1 MPKLHLKRTP
11 EEAAL
16 HELRK
21 KEKREGKRRRRD
33 RGSYHDLES
42 ESAHARKHSRA
53 SELGQEP
60 ERKWASSDEDEEQYG
75 PKPASSSNSY
85 ASGSHKP
92 DRDQLEAEKD
102 DLRFK
107 ERLFDA
113 YADDERLDSLEARMN
128 DFAHVPD
135 RWRTARKPI
144 NVFENDEWLRMDP
157 QVMDEEE
164 YAEWIRMGMYRKTH
178 ANEYAEAQR
187 QKAAKAARRAEE
199 KARREE
205 TARLE
210 KAAEEERQTKKRERS
225 RRQWAEARDGYQAR
239 WQVLLSRSGADMLE
253 FCDIPWPIFHMA
265 KHRSAVS
272 MDNLTEEAITAF
284 LLPVDVGESE
294 RSRKEVLRE
303 AFLRF
308 HPDKFEGRIMR
319 LVRESEREAVRQGI
333 SRVVVVL
340 NKLMAE

>member
-21 KEKREGKRRRRD
+21 KEKREGKRRRRH

-42 ESAHARKHSRA
+42 ESAHARKRSRA
-53 SELGQEP
+53 SELDQEP

-75 PKPASSSNSY
+75 PKPAASSNSY

-164 YAEWIRMGMYRKTH
+164 YAEWIRMGMYRCVVPSVLWS
-178 ANEYAEAQR
+178 R
-187 QKAAKAARRAEE
+187 QMSQ
-199 KARREE
+199 
-205 TARLE
+205 L
-210 KAAEEERQTKKRERS
+210 
-225 RRQWAEARDGYQAR
+225 
-239 WQVLLSRSGADMLE
+239 
-253 FCDIPWPIFHMA
+253 
-265 KHRSAVS
+265 
-272 MDNLTEEAITAF
+272 
-284 LLPVDVGESE
+284 
-294 RSRKEVLRE
+294 
-303 AFLRF
+303 
-308 HPDKFEGRIMR
+308 
-319 LVRESEREAVRQGI
+319 
-333 SRVVVVL
+333 
-340 NKLMAE
+340 